1 MIPDGKPAP
10 ETKPRLYLRT
20 RFDES
25 WGRFSPE
32 APPRWVAYR
41 SDETGRYEICIQAFP
56 EPRGKFQISTGGG
69 QYPQWGAGGRE
80 LFYVSPDNKL
90 MVVNLKLRADSVE
103 PSAPRELFPLPVVDT
118 GLPPY
123 DTTSN
128 GQRFLVRATLGQAGQ
143 PLTVIVNWP
152 ALMKKGA
159 AAQLTRQVQ
168 PRLISTGSQESA
180 SAEMSNASRLRK
192 LES

>member
-1 MIPDGKPAP
+1 MAIQ
-10 ETKPRLYLRT
+10 
-20 RFDES
+20 
-25 WGRFSPE
+25 SPME
-32 APPRWVAYR
+32 EEFPY
-41 SDETGRYEICIQAFP
+41 IQAFP

-103 PSAPRELFPLPVVDT
+103 PSAPRELFPLPVVDM

-123 DTTSN
+123 DTTSD
-128 GQRFLVRATLGQAGQ
+128 GQRFLVRATPGQAGQ

-152 ALMKKGA
+152 TLLKKGA
-159 AAQLTRQVQ
+159 AA
-168 PRLISTGSQESA
+168 E
-180 SAEMSNASRLRK
+180 
-192 LES
+192 